1 MLKKSAFLLGA
12 ASLFLTAFLPQA
24 QAVTPTDC
32 CCDSCTGCPAGP
44 QGPQGSVGI
53 AGPTGNAG
61 PQGAVGPQGSP
72 GPQGPTGPVGPCC
85 VTAVGSQFANLYS
98 NMNQAIAASTG
109 SDLPGGAV
117 HFEAASAGTTALIDT
132 SMANTTGG
140 VKINAGGIYRVFYTV
155 EAAATTPMSGEAL
168 SFSLFLNGVL
178 VPGSTSSTL
187 LTTISGANSMS
198 GEVFITINA
207 GQTLQLASSSTV
219 PMTLTSTSSGATSP
233 VTSGSLDILLMQPL

>member
-1 MLKKSAFLLGA
+1 
-12 ASLFLTAFLPQA
+12 
-24 QAVTPTDC
+24 
-32 CCDSCTGCPAGP
+32 
-44 QGPQGSVGI
+44 
-53 AGPTGNAG
+53 
-61 PQGAVGPQGSP
+61 
-72 GPQGPTGPVGPCC
+72 
-85 VTAVGSQFANLYS
+85 
-98 NMNQAIAASTG
+98 MNQAIAASTG